1 MLALTIIRKAFVL
14 SLILATCLSSS
25 ALAQKKKKTT
35 KPVIAGGTPVLWRDP
50 GDISTR
56 DLRYGPGSAELAPA
70 PPFTFL
76 KQDMVGAS
84 PKIQVRD
91 AKGVRWSVK
100 LGEESQSEQVATR
113 LVWAMGYFAEEGY
126 YFDRV
131 EIKGL
136 PRLSK
141 GQEFV
146 DGSFVR
152 GARFEPRREG
162 VGRGAIWDWLQN
174 PFVGTRELDGL
185 KVLMV
190 LLANYDTRLDNNHV
204 LTEKNPETGKLEDR
218 YVVTDIGATLGH
230 VGGLGGKRAK
240 NSLEDFRTAKFVIGV
255 QNGMVEFDYNTTP
268 KGSGKFASFFNR
280 GYAKRQANKEKA
292 MRRIPVQNA
301 RWMGSMLARL
311 SDDQLRDAF
320 RSAGYDNATMEG
332 FVKAL
337 RDRINQLN
345 QLS

>member
-1 MLALTIIRKAFVL
+1 MFSPAVIRQALVL
-14 SLILATCLSSS
+14 SLILAAGLSSS
-25 ALAQKKKKTT
+25 ALAQKKRA
-35 KPVIAGGTPVLWRDP
+35 KPIPTGTPVLWRDP
-50 GDISTR
+50 GDISA
-56 DLRYGPGSAELAPA
+56 LNLKHGPGSEALVPVA
-70 PPFTFL
+70 PFTFL

-100 LGEESQSEQVATR
+100 LGIESQAEMVATR

-136 PRLSK
+136 PRLTK

-152 GARFEPRREG
+152 GARFEPRRAG
-162 VGRGAIWDWLQN
+162 VVRGAIWDWLQN

-190 LLANYDTRLDNNHV
+190 LLANYDTRLDNNRI
-204 LTEKNPETGKLEDR
+204 LYDKNPETGQMEAR

-230 VGGLGGKRAK
+230 VGGLGGNRAK
-240 NSLEDFRTAKFVIGV
+240 NDLESFRTAKFVLGV
-255 QNGMVEFDYNTTP
+255 QNGVVEFDYNTRP
-268 KGSGKFASFFNR
+268 KGAGGAFASMFKS

-301 RWMGSMLARL
+301 RWIGSQLARL

-320 RSAGYDNATMEG
+320 RAAGYDNATMEG
-332 FVKAL
+332 FIKAL